1 MTDDTKQE
9 VVDLSVRLLDDAYL
23 AWFAAASDCEQAL
36 QAWFRASSR
45 GPDAYFAYRA
55 ALDREEAA
63 ARDLQRLVEL
73 TEPFHDSISAR
84 AGEVLA

>member
-1 MTDDTKQE
+1 MTDETKQE
-9 VVDLSVRLLDDAYL
+9 VVNLSVRLLDDAYL
-23 AWFAAASDCEQAL
+23 AWVAAASDCEHAL
-36 QAWFRASSR
+36 QAWFRASGR
-45 GPDAYFAYRA
+45 WPEAYFAYRA

-73 TEPFHDSISAR
+73 TEPLHDSIAVR